1 MKTITGRFDVQM
13 TPQGEASPDTGAT
26 TYRLDKRY
34 HGPLDATA
42 VGTMLGHVTVT
53 KGSAGYV
60 AIERV
65 TGTLDGRKGS
75 LVLQHSGLMDRGAKQ
90 LEIRV
95 VPDSADGELVGL
107 RGRMEIRSRSVGRI
121 TSSSSTRRAT
131 CDLPR
136 RRPGGATWTGMRER
150 RLRRGERPPPA
161 VRTRSNPG
169 PVCSIHLARSSDPV
183 PLDPPGDASI

>member
-1 MKTITGRFDVQM
+1 MASRTPPHRRAAARIIHTLAIVLALTAIHAAPATEEAHPMKTITGRFDVQM
-13 TPQGEASPDTGAT
+13 TPQGEASPDTGAA

-34 HGPLDATA
+34 HGPLDAA
-42 VGTMLGHVTVT
+42 AAGTMLGHVTAT

-75 LVLQHSGLMDRGAKQ
+75 FVLQHSGLMDRGAKQ

-107 RGRMEIRSRSVGRI
+107 RGRMEIRIES
-121 TSSSSTRRAT
+121 
-131 CDLPR
+131 
-136 RRPGGATWTGMRER
+136 GGAHYYDFEYA
-150 RLRRGERPPPA
+150 LRDE
-161 VRTRSNPG
+161 
-169 PVCSIHLARSSDPV
+169 
-183 PLDPPGDASI
+183 

>member
-1 MKTITGRFDVQM
+1 MRPAVPARTRPASRIIPVVAIVLALAAPHPATATEEPPPMHRITGRFDVKM

-34 HGPLDATA
+34 HGPLDANA
-42 VGTMLGHVTVT
+42 AGTMLGHVTAT
-53 KGSAGYV
+53 QGSAGYV

-75 LVLQHSGLMDRGAKQ
+75 FVLQHSGLMDRGAKH

-107 RGRMEIRSRSVGRI
+107 RGRMEIRI
-121 TSSSSTRRAT
+121 EA
-131 CDLPR
+131 
-136 RRPGGATWTGMRER
+136 GGAHYYDFEYT
-150 RLRRGERPPPA
+150 
-161 VRTRSNPG
+161 
-169 PVCSIHLARSSDPV
+169 LAND
-183 PLDPPGDASI
+183 